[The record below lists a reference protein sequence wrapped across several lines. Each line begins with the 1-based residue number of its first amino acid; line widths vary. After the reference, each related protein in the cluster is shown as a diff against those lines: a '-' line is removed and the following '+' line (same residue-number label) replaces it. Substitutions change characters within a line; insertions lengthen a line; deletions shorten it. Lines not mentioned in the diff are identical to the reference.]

1 MRRRGPGILFRLRI
15 SVLHLVAKI
24 QALYDQRG
32 AGLLGP
38 EGEVPADLAK
48 TGVEH
53 PGRCL
58 VVEGKNAGSLQ
69 VAVQVDAACREMAF
83 ITDFRGNYLVT

>member
-1 MRRRGPGILFRLRI
+1 
-15 SVLHLVAKI
+15 
-24 QALYDQRG
+24 
-32 AGLLGP
+32 
-38 EGEVPADLAK
+38 
-48 TGVEH
+48 
-53 PGRCL
+53 